1 VGYPCLLNDVHY
13 TWTAKIVSLKIINE
27 IYKEAISCRDC
38 SKSGCAYGGKADVY
52 YPQPRPV
59 GANYFDSSPKTLLV
73 FVNPGSAGK
82 KDLASANLLNNLSR
96 DYQVGS
102 ADFSGVN
109 KYLTGD
115 MQTWGVKRSRKD
127 QNYL

>member
-1 VGYPCLLNDVHY
+1 MAERPTFTIRSQDLLEPI
-13 TWTAKIVSLKIINE
+13 TSILPLKLSWSLL
-27 IYKEAISCRDC
+27 
-38 SKSGCAYGGKADVY
+38 
-52 YPQPRPV
+52 
-59 GANYFDSSPKTLLV
+59 TLGRQV
-73 FVNPGSAGK
+73 K